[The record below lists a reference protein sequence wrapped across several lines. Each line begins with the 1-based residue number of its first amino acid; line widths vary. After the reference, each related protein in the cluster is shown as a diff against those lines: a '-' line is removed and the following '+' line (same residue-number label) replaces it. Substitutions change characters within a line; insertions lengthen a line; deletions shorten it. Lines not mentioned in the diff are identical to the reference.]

1 MAKSIKPANF
11 SGFFYL
17 PIEPIYALIPTVSD
31 KYLYRFLELI
41 PGLLIWSVF
50 GLAIFLSWAEPVW
63 VAFFIIAFDLYWIFK
78 IVYFSIHTRSAYR
91 KMKENLNRDWLAE
104 LEELLPRQLAPIYNI
119 QYTRYADLWHLV
131 ILPMY
136 KESYQIVQPAIEAV
150 ANSHWLKDRMIVV
163 LAIEEAAGENAQ
175 GIARNIYSEYKNKLP
190 NFFVTKH
197 PVNLPGEIP
206 GKGSNERWAGI
217 YIKNNFIDRKNIP
230 YENIIVSTLDAD
242 TVIYPHYFSCLAYNY
257 LTCEKPLRSSFQP
270 IPLFIN
276 NIWQAPALSRVVAFS
291 STFWHTMN
299 QERPEKH
306 LTFSSHA
313 MSFKALVDV
322 GFWHPDVV
330 SEDSRIFWQCFL
342 HYNGDY
348 RVISLY
354 YPVSMDANVAG
365 SHWRTIKNI
374 YKQQRRWAY
383 GAADIAYFLFGFL
396 SRYSPRWRSGEA
408 GAGSPVGRE
417 NKKIP
422 KRLMWQYGFYTIEGF
437 FSWATYAVLIFVLG
451 WLPLVLGGESFNTTI
466 LSYNLPRVT
475 RFFLTIAML
484 GLMSSVFLSILM
496 LPPKPPNY
504 GKFKYI
510 FMMLQWLL
518 VPVSLIIFGSFPAIE
533 AQTRLMLG
541 KHLSFWPTEKYRK

>member
-1 MAKSIKPANF
+1 M
-11 SGFFYL
+11 
-17 PIEPIYALIPTVSD
+17 D
-31 KYLYRFLELI
+31 KTTYRFFEML
-41 PGLLIWSVF
+41 PGILIWTAF
-50 GLAIFLSWAEPVW
+50 GFAIFLSWATPLF

-78 IVYFSIHTRSAYR
+78 VIYFSIHTRSAYR
-91 KMKENLNRDWLAE
+91 RMKEYLKRDWLAE
-104 LEELLPRQLAPIYNI
+104 AESLAVRKLNVSGQLSVVSC
-119 QYTRYADLWHLV
+119 QDLWHLV
-131 ILPMY
+131 ILPMH
-136 KESYQIVQPAIEAV
+136 KEPYEVVQPAIDAV
-150 ANSHWLKDRMIVV
+150 ANSHWPKDRMIVA
-163 LAIEEAAGENAQ
+163 LSTEEAAGEDAQ
-175 GIARNIYSEYKNKLP
+175 EIASRIYNEYKNKLP
-190 NFFVTKH
+190 NFFITKH
-197 PVNLPGEIP
+197 PANLPGEIP

-242 TVIYPHYFSCLAYNY
+242 TVVYPHYFSCLAYNY

-306 LTFSSHA
+306 LTFSSHS
-313 MSFKALVDV
+313 MPFKALVDI

-354 YPVSMDANVAG
+354 YPISMDANAAG
-365 SHWRTIKNI
+365 SYWRTIKNI

-396 SRYSPRWRSGEA
+396 SPHR
-408 GAGSPVGRE
+408 GSPEGRK

-422 KRLMWQYGFYTIEGF
+422 KSLMWQYGFYTIEGF

-451 WLPLVLGGESFNTTI
+451 WLPLFLGGENFNTTI

-475 RFFLTIAML
+475 RALLAIAML
-484 GLMSSVFLSILM
+484 GLMSSMFLSILI
-496 LPPKPPNY
+496 LPPKPKSY

-510 FMMLQWLL
+510 FMVLQWLL
-518 VPVSLIIFGSFPAIE
+518 IPVTLVIFGSLPAIE

-541 KHLSFWPTEKYRK
+541 KHLPFWPTEKYRK

>member
-1 MAKSIKPANF
+1 MPARQFVVN
-11 SGFFYL
+11 SQ
-17 PIEPIYALIPTVSD
+17 
-31 KYLYRFLELI
+31 
-41 PGLLIWSVF
+41 
-50 GLAIFLSWAEPVW
+50 LSMVNC
-63 VAFFIIAFDLYWIFK
+63 
-78 IVYFSIHTRSAYR
+78 S
-91 KMKENLNRDWLAE
+91 N
-104 LEELLPRQLAPIYNI
+104 
-119 QYTRYADLWHLV
+119 LWHLV
-131 ILPMY
+131 ILPMH
-136 KESYQIVQPAIEAV
+136 KEPYAVIQPAIEAIS
-150 ANSHWLKDRMIVV
+150 NSHWPKDRMIVV
-163 LAIEEAAGENAQ
+163 LGIEEAAGENAQ
-175 GIARNIYSEYKNKLP
+175 DVATNIYSKYKNKLP

-197 PVNLPGEIP
+197 PANLPGEIQ

-257 LTCEKPLRSSFQP
+257 LTCKKPLRSSFQP

-276 NIWQAPALSRVVAFS
+276 NIWQAPALSRFVAFS

-313 MSFKALVDV
+313 MPFKALVDI

-354 YPVSMDANVAG
+354 YPVSMDANVTG

-383 GAADIAYFLFGFL
+383 GAADIAYFLFGFWKNF
-396 SRYSPRWRSGEA
+396 RNKRG
-408 GAGSPVGRE
+408 
-417 NKKIP
+417 KKIP
-422 KRLMWQYGFYTIEGF
+422 KRLAWQYGFYTIEGF

-466 LSYNLPRVT
+466 LSYNLPRIT

-484 GLMSSVFLSILM
+484 GLMSSVFLSILI
-496 LPPKPPNY
+496 LPPKPPSY

-510 FMMLQWLL
+510 SMMLQWLL
-518 VPVSLIIFGSFPAIE
+518 VPVTLIIFGSLPSIE

-541 KHLSFWPTEKYRK
+541 KYLPFWPTEKFRK

>member
-1 MAKSIKPANF
+1 MKGHVTIGNF
-11 SGFFYL
+11 EDTRNKKKRF
-17 PIEPIYALIPTVSD
+17 
-31 KYLYRFLELI
+31 LYRFFEML
-41 PGLLIWSVF
+41 PGILIWVTF
-50 GLAIFLSWAEPVW
+50 GLAIFLSWAQPLW
-63 VAFFIIAFDLYWIFK
+63 IAFFIIAFDLYWIFK
-78 IVYFSIHTRSAYR
+78 VIYFSIHTRSAYR
-91 KMKENLNRDWLAE
+91 RMKESLKRDWMTE
-104 LEELLPRQLAPIYNI
+104 LEQLPPRIFATSPLAPLLSKERGNNSEEVSYKN
-119 QYTRYADLWHLV
+119 LWHLV
-131 ILPMY
+131 ILPMH
-136 KESYQIVQPAIEAV
+136 KEPYEVVQPAIEAV
-150 ANSHWLKDRMIVV
+150 ANSQWPKDRMMVA
-163 LAIEEAAGENAQ
+163 LAAEEAAGENAQ
-175 GIARNIYSEYKNKLP
+175 ETVLRIYSEYKNKLP

-197 PVNLPGEIP
+197 PANLPGEIP

-217 YIKNNFIDRKNIP
+217 YIKNNFIDKKNIP

-242 TVIYPHYFSCLAYNY
+242 TVVYPHYFSCLAYNY

-306 LTFSSHA
+306 LTFSSHS
-313 MSFKALVDV
+313 MPFKALVDI

-365 SHWRTIKNI
+365 SYWRTIRNI

-383 GAADIAYFLFGFL
+383 GAADIAYFLFGFWKN
-396 SRYSPRWRSGEA
+396 WR
-408 GAGSPVGRE
+408 
-417 NKKIP
+417 NKESKNIP
-422 KRLMWQYGFYTIEGF
+422 KRLMWQYGFYTTEGF
-437 FSWATYAVLIFVLG
+437 FSWATYAALMFVLG
-451 WLPLVLGGESFNTTI
+451 WLPLFLGGESFNTTI

-484 GLMSSVFLSILM
+484 GLMSSIFFSISIL
-496 LPPKPPNY
+496 PPRPPNY

-510 FMMLQWLL
+510 PMILQWLL
-518 VPVSLIIFGSFPAIE
+518 VPITLVIFGSMPAIE

-541 KHLSFWPTEKYRK
+541 KRLGFWPTEKSRK